1 MSLLNVLWP
10 NLDIITI
17 SCMCVVR
24 VGSFYSSLKRTIIVI
39 LIVDSVDR

>member
-24 VGSFYSSLKRTIIVI
+24 VGGSFFIQVWKELFILI
-39 LIVDSVDR
+39 LIVDR